1 MARIVIVG
9 GGIGGLAAA
18 LAAAAGGHQVVVLE
32 RAKEFGEVGAGI
44 QIAPNGLH
52 ALARLGLGEVVHT
65 IAVQMNELRMMNG
78 VSGRCIAR
86 VPLTA
91 GYQRRFGAPYLVV
104 HRAELHRLLLDA
116 CAASPAVELR
126 GGAGVV
132 GYQQGD
138 GVVARLATG
147 GSVRGDALIGADGV
161 RSAVRAQLV
170 GDGEPRMA
178 GITVYRAVVPIEQVP
193 ADLRLPTTVTWW
205 TGPGCHLVH
214 YPIGGGRL
222 LNLAPS
228 KETGAT
234 TAVAGV
240 PVNGELVRAELS
252 SLCETAQRL
261 LALTDDWKTWT
272 LIDRDPVDHWADGRV
287 VLLGDAAHPML
298 HYLAQGACQALEDAV
313 VLGDLLAGQP
323 AAAFPELFAQY
334 CAARRTHTTRLQR
347 VARDSV
353 RLWHPTGA
361 AADAR
366 DAALS
371 AMSVDELHDHLAWL
385 HQSPFAATAAST
397 FI

>member
-1 MARIVIVG
+1 MARIIIVG

-18 LAAAAGGHQVVVLE
+18 LASAAGGHEVVVLE
-32 RAKEFGEVGAGI
+32 RAAEFGEVGAGI

-65 IAVQMNELRMMNG
+65 IAVQMDELRMMNG
-78 VSGRCIAR
+78 VTGRLVAR

-91 GYQRRFGAPYLVV
+91 EYQRRFGAPYLVV

-116 CAASPAVELR
+116 CAASPAIELR

-132 GYQQGD
+132 GYQQSD
-138 GVVARLATG
+138 GVVARLTN
-147 GSVRGDALIGADGV
+147 GSVVRGDALIGADGV
-161 RSAVRAQLV
+161 HSAVRAQLV
-170 GDGEPRMA
+170 GDGEPRVA
-178 GITVYRAVVPIEQVP
+178 GITVYRAIVPIEQVP
-193 ADLRLPTTVTWW
+193 NDLRLLSSVTWW

-234 TAVAGV
+234 TVIAGV
-240 PVNGELVRAELS
+240 PVSGEQVRAELS
-252 SLCETAQRL
+252 SLCATAQRL
-261 LALTDDWKTWT
+261 LNLTDDWKTWT
-272 LIDRDPVDHWADGRV
+272 LIDRDPVDQWADGRV

-313 VLGDLLAGQP
+313 VLGNLLAGQP
-323 AAAFPELFAQY
+323 ATAFPELFMQY
-334 CAARRTHTTRLQR
+334 CAERRNHTARLQR
-347 VARDSV
+347 MARESV

-366 DAALS
+366 DAAMS
-371 AMSVDELHDHLAWL
+371 AMSANELHDHLAWL
-385 HQSPFAATAAST
+385 HQSPFAAASAT
-397 FI
+397 TLT